1 MALPASKKP
10 QQDEKPQTDQDAE
23 HDPDQAW
30 YWTPEWQEAEREA
43 EEEIKSGQV
52 DKYETG
58 EDFLKTLQDIID
70 EE

>member
-1 MALPASKKP
+1 MALPARKKP
-10 QQDEKPQTDQDAE
+10 QQDEKPQTNQDAE

-30 YWTPEWQEAEREA
+30 YWTPEWQEAECAA

-52 DKYETG
+52 EKYETG
-58 EDFLKTLQDIID
+58 EDFLTTLQDIID